1 MLLTVTDAGS
11 IVETN
16 ALNNGT
22 FPAVDKILVGDGVP
36 PANPSAATALVH
48 QVLALN
54 VTIVERV
61 NPQTVRF
68 HAEIPQG
75 IEINIRELGIQLADG
90 TLYAYA
96 PFTSS
101 LASYFHKPAGF
112 AFSFSVMVARTALP
126 VVTVNYAPLD
136 TGVIAA
142 DIASQTLAQI
152 GDYNGRIMAIEAT
165 STTLATA
172 QTALQTSMSAL
183 QGYVDDST
191 DSLNTRVSAME
202 ALVYAAL

>member
-1 MLLTVTDAGS
+1 MLLAVTDAGS

-16 ALNNGT
+16 ALNNGV

-36 PANPSAATALVH
+36 PANPAAAAALVH

-54 VTIVERV
+54 ITIVERV

-68 HAEIPQG
+68 HAEIPQDL
-75 IEINIRELGIQLADG
+75 EINIRELGIQLADG

-112 AFSFSVMVARTALP
+112 AFSFSVMVARSALP
-126 VVTVNYAPLD
+126 VVAVNYTPLD
-136 TGVIAA
+136 TGIIAA
-142 DIASQTLAQI
+142 DIAAKTLAQI
-152 GDYNGRIMAIEAT
+152 GDYNGRIVAIETT
-165 STTLATA
+165 SATLAAA
-172 QTALQTSMSAL
+172 QAALQTS
-183 QGYVDDST
+183 
-191 DSLNTRVSAME
+191 VSAME